1 MAASDGGNTGI
12 SIGGYDAER
21 RPFIYVDFIAAAWG
35 GRPFADGLDGNSSL
49 FANTSLQPV
58 EVLEREQPLEILRME
73 LLPDVGGPGKFRGGM
88 SVRRDYRLR
97 EAEAVLQVR
106 ADRHR
111 FAPYGLQGGR
121 PGRLARNYL
130 NPGTPA
136 ERELPGK
143 FTTTIQRGDVFR
155 HELAGAGGWGD
166 PFDRDPRLVLRDV
179 RDELVSL
186 ESAREDYGVVIDPE
200 SWTVDDAATARRR
213 ARSKA
218 PSR

>member
-1 MAASDGGNTGI
+1 
-12 SIGGYDAER
+12 
-21 RPFIYVDFIAAAWG
+21 
-35 GRPFADGLDGNSSL
+35 
-49 FANTSLQPV
+49 
-58 EVLEREQPLEILRME
+58 
-73 LLPDVGGPGKFRGGM
+73 M